1 MDDESALDEVSS
13 FHVEDEYGLD
23 VEVSASSEDDS
34 YADEEASE
42 VEASVEEYD
51 VSEDDESL
59 SWLSLFWSFK
69 YTVYELSPPH
79 ISWG

>member
-13 FHVEDEYGLD
+13 SHVEDEYALD

-34 YADEEASE
+34 YADEETSE

-59 SWLSLFWSFK
+59 C
-69 YTVYELSPPH
+69 
-79 ISWG
+79 